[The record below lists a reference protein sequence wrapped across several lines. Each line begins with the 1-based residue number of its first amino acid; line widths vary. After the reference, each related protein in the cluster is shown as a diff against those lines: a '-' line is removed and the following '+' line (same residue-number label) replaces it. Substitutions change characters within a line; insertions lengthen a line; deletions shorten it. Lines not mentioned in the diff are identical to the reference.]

1 MFMNACGAILLGII
15 TAIGLQIFIE
25 SAWELYKISKSE

>member
-1 MFMNACGAILLGII
+1 MNACGAILLGII
-15 TAIGLQIFIE
+15 TAVGLQIFIE